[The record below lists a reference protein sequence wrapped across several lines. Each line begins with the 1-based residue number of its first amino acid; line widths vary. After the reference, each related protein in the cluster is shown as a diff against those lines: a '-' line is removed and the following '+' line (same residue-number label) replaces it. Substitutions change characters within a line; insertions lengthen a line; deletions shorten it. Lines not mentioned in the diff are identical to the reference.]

1 MDSSCS
7 TIQKKTTQFK
17 KNKITRIATPKKRS
31 PQLQRKSFKP
41 SITSSSERLKVQ
53 KENRDLLLEI
63 ADYIRQQE
71 ESRVLGHMPHE
82 KELAFV

>member
-7 TIQKKTTQFK
+7 TIQKKTTQIK
-17 KNKITRIATPKKRS
+17 KSKITTIATPKKRS
-31 PQLQRKSFKP
+31 AQLQRKSFKP

-53 KENRDLLLEI
+53 KENRDLLMEI

-71 ESRVLGHMPHE
+71 ESRV
-82 KELAFV
+82 